1 MNRWLR
7 TGLLLLIITS
17 TCLSIPLLA
26 LASDGVSDEAPPRT
40 VVVPS
45 DAPIEVYPGAE
56 WTWAESPEALGWSS
70 EKLSEARAYADSI
83 GTAAVMIVED
93 GIVID
98 AWGDLTRTY
107 HCHSMRKSLLSAL
120 YGIYVGDGIIDIT
133 RTLEQL
139 DIDEKTPLTD
149 AEKQARVVDLL
160 QARSGVYIPAAGEAA
175 SMVESRP
182 ERHSHAPGTFWYYN
196 NWDFNTLG
204 TIFDQETGAK
214 NIYEAFRARIAEP
227 IGMQDYR
234 PDRLRY
240 SYVHYSM
247 HPYYGFDLSTRDLAR
262 FGLLFLREGRWNRH
276 RILSPDWVRESTE
289 TYSDIGPD
297 SGYGYMWWTGSG
309 TGLFPNVT
317 VAGHSYYASGYR
329 GHLVVVLPYRKLVI
343 VHRVDT
349 FQPRI
354 EVTNAE
360 FGVLLWRILDAA
372 GETDIGEPPF
382 IELASG
388 TRLTGD
394 DLRTLVPG
402 STLTA
407 VDGGTEAVVVNDP
420 VGGLEIYMQGALA
433 LTGTW
438 WIDGNSYCVDVPAA
452 EDIGGCFEAVLDG
465 DDLRLFEP
473 DGTLSIRF
481 TIEAAD
487 P

>member
-7 TGLLLLIITS
+7 NGLLLIIITLTS
-17 TCLSIPLLA
+17 LSILLSA
-26 LASDGVSDEAPPRT
+26 FASDGVSDEAPPRS

-45 DAPIEVYPGAE
+45 DAPNEAFPRAE

-83 GTAAVMIVED
+83 GTAAMMIVDD
-93 GIVID
+93 GIVVD
-98 AWGDLTRTY
+98 AWGDLTCTY

-120 YGIYVGDGIIDIT
+120 YGIYVDDGIIDIT

-139 DIDEKTPLTD
+139 DIDENTPLTD
-149 AEKQARVVDLL
+149 PERQATVADLL
-160 QARSGVYIPAAGEAA
+160 KARSGVYIPAAGEAA

-182 ERHSHAPGTFWYYN
+182 DRHSHAPGTFWYYN
-196 NWDFNTLG
+196 NWDFNALG
-204 TIFDQETGAK
+204 TIFDQETGAES
-214 NIYEAFRARIAEP
+214 IYEAFRTRIAEP

-234 PDRLRY
+234 PDRLHY

-276 RILSPDWVRESTE
+276 RILSPDWVFESTA

-309 TGLFPNVT
+309 TGLFPNVK
-317 VAGHSYYASGYR
+317 VDGYCYYASGYG
-329 GHLVVVLPYRKLVI
+329 GHLIVVLPYRKLVI

-349 FQPRI
+349 FRPGI
-354 EVTNAE
+354 EVTNSE

-372 GETDIGEPPF
+372 GEADIGDPPF
-382 IELASG
+382 IELAPG
-388 TRLTGD
+388 VRLTGD
-394 DLRTLVPG
+394 DLHSVIAG

-407 VDGGTEAVVVNDP
+407 ADGGTDAVVVNDP
-420 VGGLEIYMQGALA
+420 EGTLGIYMQGELA
-433 LTGTW
+433 LTGSW
-438 WIDGNSYCVDVPAA
+438 WIDENTYCVDVPDT
-452 EDIGGCFEAVLDG
+452 EEIGGCFDVVLDG

-481 TIEAAD
+481 TIDRAE